1 MREIGAFT
9 EQQSRNKIC
18 QVVINCSVVKCL
30 NRSTFCLAVVVV
42 VVGVGAG
49 VGAGAAAAVVVTS
62 C

>member
-42 VVGVGAG
+42 VGVGAG